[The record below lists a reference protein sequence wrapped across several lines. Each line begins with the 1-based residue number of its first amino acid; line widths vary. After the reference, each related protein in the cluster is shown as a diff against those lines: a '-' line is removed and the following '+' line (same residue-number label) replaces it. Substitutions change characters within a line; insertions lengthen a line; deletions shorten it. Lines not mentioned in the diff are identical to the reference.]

1 MKKFLVLLTVLTLLL
16 SLTLPALA
24 EEAAAVVESAEAVAA
39 AVEEE
44 PYTGILSASSLI
56 AIGILLAA
64 MAVCLWFSAKKVK
77 WNAAM
82 IARAALCVALAYI
95 LNLITLFRM
104 PMGGSVTLVAMLP
117 LILFTVAYGPLE
129 GLLVGCVFGL
139 LDLLINPYVIHPV
152 QLLVDY
158 PMAYGALAL
167 ASAGQALPL
176 PQRLKLP
183 AAVLFGYLGRY
194 IMAVLSGVVFFA
206 EYAGEEGAL
215 IYSLVYNIS
224 YLGIEALMCMVV
236 ACIPGMHRLPEM
248 IRNPR
253 R

>member
-1 MKKFLVLLTVLTLLL
+1 MKKFLVLLIVLAMTFTLI
-16 SLTLPALA
+16 PPVLA
-24 EEAAAVVESAEAVAA
+24 EAAAPVTEAAEAVAETA
-39 AVEEE
+39 EE
-44 PYTGILSASSLI
+44 PCTGILSASSLI
-56 AIGILLAA
+56 AIALLLIA
-64 MAVCLWFSAKKVK
+64 MGVCLRFSAKKVK

-82 IARAALCVALAYI
+82 IAKAALCVALAYI

-117 LILFTVAYGPLE
+117 LILFAVAYGPLE

-167 ASAGQALPL
+167 ACVARAIPA
-176 PQRLKLP
+176 PQRLQLP
-183 AAVLFGYLGRY
+183 LAVFFGYLGRY

-224 YLGIEALMCMVV
+224 YLGVEAVMCMVV

-248 IRNPR
+248 MKYTRG
-253 R
+253 